1 MQNLRVVLSGIDGDG
16 ANYLNVLLDRAQE
29 MGVTLAGVVQQNL
42 SNLPKQEAWLRVRGI
57 PVAANLH
64 QFFHQL

>member
-42 SNLPKQEAWLRVRGI
+42 SN
-57 PVAANLH
+57 
-64 QFFHQL
+64 